1 MLCLNKENIAH
12 SSFSIWFTSH
22 RNEIKKVFWM
32 FIFENLIKET
42 EFSVTT
48 TMLTLG
54 LILGRFFLSFYFF
67 IFFDVPRIAPVNAKQ
82 ALYWMG
88 SIFEWK

>member
-1 MLCLNKENIAH
+1 
-12 SSFSIWFTSH
+12 
-22 RNEIKKVFWM
+22 M

-54 LILGRFFLSFYFF
+54 VILGRLFFFF
-67 IFFDVPRIAPVNAKQ
+67 FFFEEPRMAPMIAKQ